1 MHGEYKAPGGKLI
14 VADLDIRDGKL
25 TNVGVSG
32 DFFLDPPEALD
43 GIIGALE
50 DAPADLPRRRSPP
63 ASATLWAPT
72 SRCSASPPRRWLA
85 P

>member
-1 MHGEYKAPGGKLI
+1 MHGEYKTPGGKLI
-14 VADLDIRDGKL
+14 VADLNIRDGKL

-32 DFFLDPPEALD
+32 DFFLD
-43 GIIGALE
+43 
-50 DAPADLPRRRSPP
+50 APRRSTASSGLWRMPRRISPRRRSPP

-72 SRCSASPPRRWLA
+72 SRCSASPPRRWPA